1 MHRPCLENPTKEAK
15 DNKVFDILPYFI
27 NNQIYYPTSEHKGET
42 MTAPMTPPILSI
54 DEISKLFLT
63 TAQTTLEATTKQ
75 DVTYSKTIQ
84 RIPKVSMKPDLTCFV
99 QFNGDY
105 NGLLVLNFSAD
116 AAFEIY
122 KSYMKAMGMPKEEL
136 VSTVASPEVCDTI
149 GEITNQIMGHLI
161 KDVEDRYTLNAAFG
175 QPKALTLNSAITL
188 VIDSDYRENRRL
200 SFKIGN
206 YSFRIEIAMEH
217 TEFIFS

>member
-1 MHRPCLENPTKEAK
+1 MP
-15 DNKVFDILPYFI
+15 
-27 NNQIYYPTSEHKGET
+27 
-42 MTAPMTPPILSI
+42 APMISI
-54 DEISKLFLT
+54 DEISKTLLK
-63 TAQTTLEATTKQ
+63 TAQHTLETSTRQ
-75 DVTYSKTIQ
+75 EVTYSSTIQ

-105 NGLLVLNFSAD
+105 NGLLVINFSAD

-122 KSYMKAMGMPKEEL
+122 KSYMKAMGMPKDEL
-136 VSTVASPEVCDTI
+136 AGTLADPDVSDTI
-149 GEITNQIMGHLI
+149 GEITNQIMGQMV
-161 KDVEDRYTLNAAFG
+161 KEVEDEFSLNAVFG
-175 QPKALTLNSAITL
+175 QPKALTINSSITL

-217 TEFIFS
+217 SEFILI